1 MPHSDPAPKAMAILF
16 DSSMSL
22 LPSRFGEAL
31 RDRHLVF
38 AGQDFDMHLKISETE
53 GNNELHGQVIPHR
66 QRNSAP
72 QSSTITLL
80 AYGKP
85 VGQSATDQFGEFILP
100 EIPTGDLV
108 LEVITV
114 DRRNT
119 ASFSV

>member
-1 MPHSDPAPKAMAILF
+1 MPSSDLAPKAMAILF

-22 LPSRFGEAL
+22 LPSRFGDAL

-38 AGQDFDMHLKISETE
+38 VGQDFDMHLKISETE
-53 GNNELHGQVIPHR
+53 GNNELHGQVIPHGPR
-66 QRNSAP
+66 KDP
-72 QSSTITLL
+72 QSSTVTLL
-80 AYGKP
+80 AQGKP

-100 EIPTGDLV
+100 EIPAGDLV
-108 LEVITV
+108 VEVVTV

>member
-1 MPHSDPAPKAMAILF
+1 MPNSDPAPKAMAVLF

-22 LPSRFGEAL
+22 LPSQCSDAL
-31 RDRHLVF
+31 KDRHLVF
-38 AGQDFDMHLKISETE
+38 VGQDFDMHVKISETD
-53 GNNELHGQVIPHR
+53 GNNELHGQVIPHGP
-66 QRNSAP
+66 RNAP

-80 AYGKP
+80 AHGRP

-100 EIPTGDLV
+100 EVPIGDLV

-114 DRRNT
+114 NRRNT

>member
-1 MPHSDPAPKAMAILF
+1 MPKSDPAPKAMAILF

-22 LPSRFGEAL
+22 LPSQFGEAL
-31 RDRHLVF
+31 KDRHLVF
-38 AGQDFDMHLKISETE
+38 AGQDFDMHLKISETG
-53 GNNELHGQVIPHR
+53 GNNKLHGQVIPHR
-66 QRNSAP
+66 PRNTAP
-72 QSSTITLL
+72 QSSTVTLL
-80 AYGKP
+80 AHGKQ

-100 EIPTGDLV
+100 GIPIGDLV